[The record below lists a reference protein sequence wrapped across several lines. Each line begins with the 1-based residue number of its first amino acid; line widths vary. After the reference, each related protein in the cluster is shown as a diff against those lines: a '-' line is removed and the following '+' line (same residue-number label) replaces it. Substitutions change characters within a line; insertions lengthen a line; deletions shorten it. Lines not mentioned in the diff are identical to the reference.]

1 VSQLTVAGAAYATIE
16 KWFTGATLTQCQQY
30 QNGLWACELQRSGGN
45 YDAWMLWSNSGTSIS
60 VPIPDSFG
68 LAVYR
73 DSLNNVM
80 TLPAQITVTQMPV
93 LLENYDL

>member
-1 VSQLTVAGAAYATIE
+1 
-16 KWFTGATLTQCQQY
+16 
-30 QNGLWACELQRSGGN
+30 
-45 YDAWMLWSNSGTSIS
+45 MLWSNSGTSIS